1 MELIKEKIMKA
12 IIIALTVLGFT
23 GMTFADETVKE
34 KAQAV
39 GQDIKRD
46 AKKGA
51 HRVEEAV
58 CMAGDVECAAKKA
71 QHRVEEGADYTKD
84 KAKEIKND
92 VDSDKK

>member
-1 MELIKEKIMKA
+1 MKA
-12 IIIALTVLGFT
+12 LIIAMAILGLT
-23 GMTFADETVKE
+23 GMTYADETVKE

-39 GQDIKRD
+39 GQDIKRGV
-46 AKKGA
+46 KKGA

-58 CMAGDVECAAKKA
+58 CPDSDAECMAKKA
-71 QHRVEEGADYTKD
+71 KHRVEEGADYTKD

>member
-1 MELIKEKIMKA
+1 MKA
-12 IIIALTVLGFT
+12 FVMTIALLGLA
-23 GMTFADETVKE
+23 GAVHAEETVKE

-39 GQDIKRD
+39 GHDVERG

-51 HRVEEAV
+51 HRVQEAV
-58 CMAGDVECAAKKA
+58 CMEGDVECAAKKA
-71 QHRVEEGADYTKD
+71 KHRVEEGADYTKD